1 MTPMRQIL
9 AGTLLVA
16 LGACA
21 ARDLTRSAAESIADG
36 QRDATGYLK
45 QIRSGDGKV
54 GTVSFNEGAWL
65 GSKPIELAQDSVLP
79 AMFQREIAITRSVT
93 SLGEIAERITQNSG
107 VPVKIS
113 RDALAMGTSM
123 QTRSAAAP
131 GASVAAS
138 VPATSPSAANATG
151 IQNAFQINY
160 AGTLSGLLDMITARY
175 GVSWR
180 YRDGAV
186 EIFHLDTRTFVI
198 HAIPGDSSLSA
209 NVGSS
214 SQSSQTG
221 STGGSAGT
229 AAAASAPSNGQVTSV
244 TSSLSVWTG
253 LQSAIKGM
261 LSAVG
266 TVVASPSTG
275 SITVTDTPEV
285 LARVE
290 SFVKKENRAL
300 ARQVM
305 VTVKVLSVSTID
317 GAQFGINWDAVYTS
331 LSKKYGINLTNTFN
345 ASTDASQLKVS
356 VLDTATGGASQWA
369 GSDAVISA
377 LQSVSKVSLM
387 TSASVYTLNNQPV
400 PVQVAKQ
407 TSYLASVMN
416 TLTPNVGSTTALT
429 PGIVTSGFNMNLL
442 PHILE
447 DNTVLLQY
455 AVDISSLLALRS
467 ATSNGSTIQIPELET
482 RNFLQRVSL
491 RSGETLVLSGFEQSN
506 DTMDRHGALAADNP
520 MLGGG
525 RNTSR
530 THDQIVVLITPVL
543 TERSK

>member
-9 AGTLLVA
+9 AGVLLAV

-21 ARDLTRSAAESIADG
+21 TRDLTRSASESIASG
-36 QRDATGYLK
+36 QREASGYLK

-54 GTVSFNEGAWL
+54 GTVKFNEGAWL

-113 RDALAMGTSM
+113 RDALAMGASV

-138 VPATSPSAANATG
+138 VPTTSPSAAGATG

-180 YRDGAV
+180 YRDGAI

-198 HAIPGDSSLSA
+198 HAIPGDSALSA
-209 NVGSS
+209 NIGS
-214 SQSSQTG
+214 SSQTG
-221 STGGSAGT
+221 SSGGPAGT
-229 AAAASAPSNGQVTSV
+229 ASAASAPSNGQATSV
-244 TSSLSVWTG
+244 SSSLSVWNG
-253 LQSAIKGM
+253 LRNAIKGM
-261 LSAVG
+261 LSAAG

-305 VTVKVLSVSTID
+305 VTVKVLSVSTVD
-317 GAQFGINWDAVYTS
+317 SAQFGINWDAVYTS
-331 LSKKYGINLTNTFN
+331 LSKKYGINLANTFN

-377 LQSVSKVSLM
+377 LQSVSRVSLM

-407 TSYLASVMN
+407 TSYLASIMN

-429 PGIVTSGFNMNLL
+429 PGVVTSGFNMNLL

-491 RSGETLVLSGFEQSN
+491 RSGETLVLSGFEQTN
-506 DTMDRHGALAADNP
+506 DNMDRRGALAADNP

-525 RNTSR
+525 ANASR